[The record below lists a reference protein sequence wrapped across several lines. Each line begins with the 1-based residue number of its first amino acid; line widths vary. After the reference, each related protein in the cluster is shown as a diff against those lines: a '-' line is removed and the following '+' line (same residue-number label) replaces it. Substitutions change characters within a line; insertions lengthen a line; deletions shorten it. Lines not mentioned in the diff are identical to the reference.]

1 MEYQLRFAT
10 ESDRSFLYQLHCS
23 TMRSHIEKTW
33 GWDDAWQRRD
43 FDRRFREQQVS
54 VIEVDGRDA
63 GGLWLELRA
72 DALHLADLQIS
83 PDLQRQGSA
92 RRCCKASWPKRLVVG
107 SRCCWRCFRAM
118 RAPSDCTSALD
129 SKLQRWRSLSF
140 TCATRHA
147 RCELSNKAMD
157 ADAAGLLAH
166 PGRRGSSPIR

>member
-83 PDLQRQGSA
+83 ADLQRQGIGTSVLRGVIA
-92 RRCCKASWPKRLVVG
+92 QAAGGGLPVSLAVLPSNEGAKRLYERLGFEVTTVEVPFVHMCYKT
-107 SRCCWRCFRAM
+107 RTM
-118 RAPSDCTSALD
+118 RAV
-129 SKLQRWRSLSF
+129 
-140 TCATRHA
+140 
-147 RCELSNKAMD
+147 
-157 ADAAGLLAH
+157 
-166 PGRRGSSPIR
+166 